1 MAQITR
7 EQIEAIVAY
16 VAAEVPG
23 ECISIWLTGS
33 RARGN
38 ARPESDFD
46 VLAVHADA
54 RPIPAD
60 AKEGPIIYS
69 IGKMPTGEQID
80 LLLIPPGDWNHHGRF
95 MTDCRT

>member
-1 MAQITR
+1 VLLVFAPL
-7 EQIEAIVAY
+7 ASLHADG
-16 VAAEVPG
+16 AGAPPDH
-23 ECISIWLTGS
+23 SIS

-46 VLAVHADA
+46 VLAVHVGA

-69 IGKMPTGEQID
+69 IGMMPTGEQID
-80 LLLIPPGDWNHHGRF
+80 LLLIPPADWDHPGRF
-95 MTDCRT
+95 MTDCRAVGVQLR